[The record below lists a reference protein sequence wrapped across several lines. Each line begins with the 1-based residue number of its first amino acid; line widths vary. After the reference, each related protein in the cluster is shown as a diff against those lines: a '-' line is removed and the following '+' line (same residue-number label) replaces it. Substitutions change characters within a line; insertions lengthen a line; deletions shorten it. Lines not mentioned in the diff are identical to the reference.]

1 MRALRDFNM
10 PKIVANDRLIFHRL
24 LGDLFPKLNPPTRE
38 NPQLKKIIT
47 ETTSK
52 DLGLIPEDLFVTKVI
67 QLAEILEVRHCC
79 FVIGPP
85 GSGKTTVWKTLAKSF
100 DKSGEPCEYDTLNP
114 KAVTSDELFG
124 AYTKSKEWKNGVIS
138 VIMKN

>member
-1 MRALRDFNM
+1 M
-10 PKIVANDRLIFHRL
+10 
-24 LGDLFPKLNPPTRE
+24 
-38 NPQLKKIIT
+38 
-47 ETTSK
+47 
-52 DLGLIPEDLFVTKVI
+52 GLIPEDLFVTKVV

-85 GSGKTTVWKTLAKSF
+85 GSGKTAVWKTLIKSYING
-100 DKSGEPCEYDTLNP
+100 GEDAEYDTLNP

-124 AYTKSKEWKNGVIS
+124 CYTKTKEWKNGVIA